1 MDQPTSPVSCAV
13 EVSIVMPCLN
23 EADTLATCI
32 EKAQQALR
40 EQKIQGE
47 VIVADNGSTDGSQA
61 IATRLGAR
69 LVPVAARGYGRA
81 LMGGIAAAQGRFIIM
96 GDADDSYDFPHSTE
110 LCGEACPH
118 SSEASRGE
126 DLDIEEPVA
135 GWDCS
140 TLHFHATLAGMLS
153 ATLIRNKVIQVRKS
167 REKRLLTATGMVQP
181 FHGKELP
188 LDGVMGLIQ
197 QGTGHG
203 HLRVC
208 EHRIPTCLLVLHPAS
223 HALAIGCPRR
233 VGDVV
238 DKMA

>member
-1 MDQPTSPVSCAV
+1 M
-13 EVSIVMPCLN
+13 
-23 EADTLATCI
+23 
-32 EKAQQALR
+32 
-40 EQKIQGE
+40 
-47 VIVADNGSTDGSQA
+47 
-61 IATRLGAR
+61 
-69 LVPVAARGYGRA
+69 
-81 LMGGIAAAQGRFIIM
+81 
-96 GDADDSYDFPHSTE
+96 
-110 LCGEACPH
+110 
-118 SSEASRGE
+118 
-126 DLDIEEPVA
+126 DIEEPVA

-153 ATLIRNKVIQVRKS
+153 ATLIRNKVIQVRES

-208 EHRIPTCLLVLHPAS
+208 EHRIPTCLLVLHPAPDPP
-223 HALAIGCPRR
+223 AIGRPRR

-238 DKMA
+238 DTMASSLAQRKDA